1 MKKLL
6 LGLAMLFTI
15 ISCGQKEPQP
25 IKLNSDSCDF
35 CKMTIANAQYAAQ
48 LITDKGR
55 VYRFDD
61 LTCMIQYTKENNGL
75 PNARL
80 FINDY
85 LQANVFVSVEEAN
98 FLKGGIIHGP
108 MGGKV
113 VGFSKKTDAQNYES
127 KLQAES
133 IDWATLYNSK

>member
-6 LGLAMLFTI
+6 LGFAMLFTM

-55 VYRFDD
+55 VYKFDD
-61 LTCMIQYTKENNGL
+61 LSCMIQYTKENNGL

-85 LQANVFVSVEEAN
+85 LNANLFAPVEEA
-98 FLKGGIIHGP
+98 FLLKGGIIHGP

-113 VGFSKKTDAQNYES
+113 VGFKNKTDAQNYES
-127 KLQAES
+127 KLQAEP
-133 IDWATLYNSK
+133 IEWPTLYNSK